1 MGDSEDLFDS
11 EYGENNYVILK
22 GRFRAVE
29 TNTYGLFIIFFND
42 NLGTVESLIAIA
54 SHYSSLY
61 DNDPHLPWYIIEENI
76 VNLRWK
82 GDIAVNISLD
92 LQNFLEST
100 LERDRGTELFSLIK
114 NNNETRLE
122 SLILAVLI
130 KPLSDRNVQLETV
143 SELVTRQSMN
153 AIREERNKPKQKEPA
168 VAQPSSIK
176 ELSAINVELVLA
188 PVSGIPIYE
197 LEIGDK
203 IMVKIN
209 DRTTKGNYAI
219 DLLGARV
226 DGTLIPV
233 PAEVTEIERGE
244 ENEYTIVCK
253 LDDDVSGKVVETEQV
268 KLKRYDELLADR
280 AGSEEL
286 PTIEDVAGKRKFPL
300 FVVLIGGLMFIV
312 VLVFLIMW
320 FYNIF

>member
-1 MGDSEDLFDS
+1 MGESEDLFDS
-11 EYGENNYVILK
+11 EYGENNYIILK

-61 DNDPHLPWYIIEENI
+61 NNDPHLPWYIIEENI

-100 LERDRGTELFSLIK
+100 LERDRGMELFSLIK
-114 NNNETRLE
+114 NNDETRLE

-219 DLLGARV
+219 DFLGARV
-226 DGTLIPV
+226 DGTIIPV

-253 LDDDVSGKVVETEQV
+253 LDDDVFGKVVETEQV
-268 KLKRYDELLADR
+268 KLKRYDELLTGS

-300 FVVLIGGLMFIV
+300 FVVLIGGLMFIL